1 MNLKDAFVR
10 ACRTAAQTF
19 VGLAVIGPIA
29 SVGDVKGTAT
39 TFGYAAIGG
48 IAAGIVSFA
57 MNFAEDNSQFQAP
70 K

>member
-10 ACRTAAQTF
+10 ALRTAAQTF

-29 SVGDVKGTAT
+29 SVGDIKGTAT
-39 TFGYAAIGG
+39 TFGYAAVGAV
-48 IAAGIVSFA
+48 AAGIVSFA
-57 MNFAEDNSQFQAP
+57 MNVAEDNTGFQAP